1 MEEQNGRREWKEEN
15 GRREWKKRIN
25 RMEKYNG
32 RIEWKKRMW
41 KEEKEEEN
49 ARGEPFRDPKMF
61 SEHETWRKLTRNV
74 KLFKS

>member
-1 MEEQNGRREWKEEN
+1 
-15 GRREWKKRIN
+15 
-25 RMEKYNG
+25 MEKYNG